1 MSEFLRD
8 MLLRSVIAAFVAAI
22 IGGGVVWIAFDQS
35 LRGLETAVTVTN
47 DRVSGI
53 DAQLVKIDGS
63 IDRSFDRMQDS
74 LLNLDAKL
82 DANGAQL
89 SEISQTGL
97 SVWAEN
103 REQDVDLLA
112 SLELLK
118 SVMNSDVF
126 AGLDEDTRT
135 EFTNTYLT
143 ICNRTAAR
151 FNAAVSRIILTGSK
165 GRQLVSSDDELKC
178 MTVTMRTLN
187 SKQEK

>member
-22 IGGGVVWIAFDQS
+22 VGGGVVWIAFDQS

-47 DRVSGI
+47 DRVSGV
-53 DAQLVKIDGS
+53 DAQLLKIDGS
-63 IDRSFDRMQDS
+63 IDRSFDRIQNS
-74 LLNLDAKL
+74 LLILDAKL

-97 SVWAEN
+97 TVWAEN
-103 REQDVDLLA
+103 RDQDADLLS

-118 SVMNSDVF
+118 SVMNTDVF
-126 AGLDEDTRT
+126 AGLDEDTRA

-151 FNAAVSRIILTGSK
+151 FNAAVSRIILTGSQ
-165 GRQLVSSDDELKC
+165 GRQLISNDDELKC
-178 MTVTMRTLN
+178 RTVTMRTRN
-187 SKQEK
+187 TEQEQ